1 VTGTV
6 YLTVSTPVVANS
18 VVVRCLGK
26 ESTYWENRVVEH
38 EGTGEEVNPRTT
50 WVEHRGRREI
60 YAEKLVLSSYPQAIG
75 FGSYQFPFRWRLPEG
90 LPGSFDLVRSFPPPL
105 AQRRPYS
112 IALPIQSP

>member
-6 YLTVSTPVVANS
+6 YLTVSTPVVANA

-26 ESTYWENRVVEH
+26 ESTYWENKVVEH
-38 EGTGEEVNPRTT
+38 EGEGEERRSKDI

-75 FGSYQFPFRWRLPEG
+75 IGSYQFPFRWRLPEG

-105 AQRRPYS
+105 VQRRPYS
-112 IALPIQSP
+112 IALPMQSP